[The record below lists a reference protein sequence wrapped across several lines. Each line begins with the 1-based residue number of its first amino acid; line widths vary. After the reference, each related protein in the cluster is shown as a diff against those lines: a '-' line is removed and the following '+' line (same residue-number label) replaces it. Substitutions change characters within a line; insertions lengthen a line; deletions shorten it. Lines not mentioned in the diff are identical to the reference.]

1 MKVYKTSE
9 LNAAIPPRCPCTLSL
24 PSCITHACSTL
35 AAPANGNVPVS
46 PATRHRFSSG
56 LGATGKNPCCSASE
70 TPGRCWV
77 PWCSLRSLGQF
88 LRKIPEPVGQAASPH
103 GPLAPIHRS
112 HVVFPTG
119 LLVGTT
125 SDTHTR
131 REGAQPSAV
140 KTGFCQGAPQSQ
152 GSSWEPPGKDE
163 LICWSSPERALW
175 CLCCGSS
182 PCVDSPG
189 GARPCLQHFSSSS
202 ASLPPAWTLAGSGVL
217 QPGLGGVS
225 HLPPVPLPPLP
236 SGDGFTSLAAKTAR
250 LQLGFH
256 QCLC

>member
-1 MKVYKTSE
+1 MQRFLHVVLAPCLCPAASHTPAPPLQPPQTGTCQSAQQLGTVFPLGLE
-9 LNAAIPPRCPCTLSL
+9 LQE
-24 PSCITHACSTL
+24 
-35 AAPANGNVPVS
+35 
-46 PATRHRFSSG
+46 
-56 LGATGKNPCCSASE
+56 KNPCCSASE
-70 TPGRCWV
+70 TPGRCWL

-88 LRKIPEPVGQAASPH
+88 LRKIPEPVGQAESPH
-103 GPLAPIHRS
+103 GPLAPVHRS
-112 HVVFPTG
+112 HLVFPTG
-119 LLVGTT
+119 LVGTT

-152 GSSWEPPGKDE
+152 GSTWEPPGKDE
-163 LICWSSPERALW
+163 LICWSSLERALW

-217 QPGLGGVS
+217 QPGFGGVS
-225 HLPPVPLPPLP
+225 HLPPAPLPPLP
-236 SGDGFTSLAAKTAR
+236 SSDGFTSLAAKTAR